1 LSTVWLNDVRRSV
14 EKPLAAASRKLNRA
28 RLPSGGDFALHRSFK
43 LSPLAL
49 LLAAAA
55 GPAPAAPATGPG
67 RYFTGSDLF
76 NLEVATDPQISPDGR
91 TIAYVRKSNDIMTD
105 KARNTIWLV
114 DVASGQQR
122 PLIAGAGSYFS
133 PRWSRDGTR
142 LAYVAADGG
151 APQLYV
157 RWVASGESARITGL
171 PDSPDSIAWSPDGR
185 RIAYSMFVPD
195 DGPKLGSAPPKPEGA
210 KWADP
215 LQVIDAVNYRADG
228 AGYFKPGYQQIF
240 WVPADGGAPTQLTYG
255 PTNAGAQVSW
265 TPDSRGVVFSANL
278 NKDWERNNNEA
289 EIYRVSIDGG
299 TPVALTSR
307 KGPDGQPAVSPDG
320 RLIAYVGY
328 DDDQRS
334 YVDTK
339 LYVMNLDGSGRR
351 ALTGSFD
358 RAVNS
363 PTWSGDGRSIYVQY
377 DEHGSSRV
385 ARVGLDGSVRD
396 VATGLTGAGLDRPY
410 SGGEFSVSRGGVVA
424 VTTGD
429 NLHPS
434 DLGVVSGGSV
444 RKLTHLNEQLQAKVM
459 GQPQKIAV
467 TSSYDKRPIDAWM
480 ITPPDF
486 DPGKKYPLI
495 LEIHGGPWAAYGPNF
510 STDDQL
516 YAAAGYVVLYSNPR
530 GSTSYGQAFADEIDK
545 NYPSHDY
552 DDLMSAVDAA
562 IATGH
567 VDPSNL
573 FVTGGSGGGVLTAWI
588 VGKTDRFRAAA
599 TQKPVIDL
607 ASFALTTDFASSFTP
622 YWRKER
628 PWEDPQGYWKYSPLS
643 LVGNVKTP
651 TLVVV
656 GSEDYRTPVSEA
668 EQYYAALQTRG
679 IPTAL
684 VKVPGASHG
693 GIAARPSQAAAKASA
708 ILAWFDKY
716 RTDKRAATVASAG
729 EPSQAKTQ

>member
-1 LSTVWLNDVRRSV
+1 VTRIRSLS
-14 EKPLAAASRKLNRA
+14 
-28 RLPSGGDFALHRSFK
+28 
-43 LSPLAL
+43 LAL
-49 LLAAAA
+49 LAATCFAQ
-55 GPAPAAPATGPG
+55 PINAAPASGPS

-76 NLEVATDPQISPDGR
+76 DLEVATDPQISPDGR
-91 TIAYVRKSNDIMTD
+91 TVAYVRKSNDIMTD
-105 KARNTIWLV
+105 KARSTIWLV
-114 DVASGQQR
+114 DVATGQQR
-122 PLIAGAGSYFS
+122 PLLAGSGSYSS
-133 PRWSRDGTR
+133 PRWSPDGAR
-142 LAYVAADGG
+142 LAYIAADGG
-151 APQLYV
+151 SPQLYV
-157 RWVASGESARITGL
+157 RWMGSGESARITGL

-195 DGPKLGSAPPKPEGA
+195 EGTRLGSAPPKPDGA

-215 LQVIDAVNYRADG
+215 LQVIDAVTYRFDG
-228 AGYFKPGYQQIF
+228 AGYFSPGYQQIF
-240 WVPADGGAPTQLTYG
+240 WVPSDGGSPTQLTFG

-265 TPDSRGVVFSANL
+265 TPDSRAVLFSANL
-278 NKDWERNNNEA
+278 GKDWERNRNES
-289 EIYRVSIDGG
+289 EIYRLSIDGG
-299 TPVALTSR
+299 TPTQLTNR
-307 KGPDGQPAVSPDG
+307 KGPDNSPVVSPDG
-320 RLIAYVGY
+320 RLVAFTGF
-328 DDDQRS
+328 DDVARS
-334 YVDTK
+334 NQDEK

-351 ALTGSFD
+351 VLTGNVD
-358 RAVNS
+358 RNVGN
-363 PTWSGDGRSIYVQY
+363 PVWSSDSRSIYVLY
-377 DEHGSSRV
+377 DEHGSNRV
-385 ARVGLDGSVRD
+385 ARVGLDGSFRD
-396 VATGLTGAGLDRPY
+396 VANGLTGSGLDRPY
-410 SGGEFSVSRGGVVA
+410 SGGEFSVSRGGAVA

-434 DLGVVSGGSV
+434 DIGVASGGGV
-444 RKLTHLNEQLQAKVM
+444 RKLTHLNQQLAAKVM

-486 DPGKKYPLI
+486 DGAKKYPLI
-495 LEIHGGPWAAYGPNF
+495 LEIHGGPWSAYGPNF

-516 YAAAGYVVLYSNPR
+516 YAAAGYVVLYANPR
-530 GSTSYGQAFADEIDK
+530 GSTSYGQAFEDEIDK

-567 VDPSNL
+567 VDPNNL

-599 TQKPVIDL
+599 TQKPVIEL
-607 ASFALTTDFASSFTP
+607 ASFALTTDFAASFTP

-628 PWEDPQGYWKYSPLS
+628 PWEDPQSYWKYSPLS

-656 GSEDYRTPVSEA
+656 GSEDYRTPVSQA
-668 EQYYAALQTRG
+668 EQYYMALQMRG

-708 ILAWFDKY
+708 ILAWFAKY
-716 RTDKRAATVASAG
+716 RSDKPSTVASN
-729 EPSQAKTQ
+729 

>member
-1 LSTVWLNDVRRSV
+1 V
-14 EKPLAAASRKLNRA
+14 AINRT
-28 RLPSGGDFALHRSFK
+28 
-43 LSPLAL
+43 LSPLTILFAATAL
-49 LLAAAA
+49 NAPA
-55 GPAPAAPATGPG
+55 GAAPATGPS

-105 KARNTIWLV
+105 KARSTVWLV
-114 DVASGQQR
+114 DVATGQQR
-122 PLIAGAGSYFS
+122 PLLAGPGSYSS
-133 PRWSRDGTR
+133 PRWSPDGAR

-151 APQLYV
+151 SPQLYV
-157 RWVASGESARITGL
+157 RWMGSGESARVTGL

-195 DGPKLGSAPPKPEGA
+195 EGPKLGQAPAKPEGA

-215 LQVIDAVNYRADG
+215 LQIIEAVTYRFDG

-240 WVPADGGAPTQLTYG
+240 WVPADGGAATQLTFG

-265 TPDSRGVVFSANL
+265 TPDSRSVLFSANL
-278 NKDWERNNNEA
+278 SKDWERNVNEA
-289 EIYRVSIDGG
+289 EIYRIDIGG
-299 TPVALTSR
+299 GAPVALTSR
-307 KGPDGQPAVSPDG
+307 KGPDLSPAVSSDG
-320 RLIAYVGY
+320 RLIAYVGS
-328 DDDQRS
+328 DDDGKANK
-334 YVDTK
+334 DTK
-339 LYVMNLDGSGRR
+339 LSVMNLDGSGKRV
-351 ALTGSFD
+351 LTANFD
-358 RAVNS
+358 RSVGN
-363 PTWSGDGRSIYVQY
+363 PIWSADGRSIYVLY
-377 DEHGSSRV
+377 DEHGSNRV

-396 VATGLTGAGLDRPY
+396 VATGLTASNLDRPY
-410 SGGEFSVSRGGVVA
+410 SGGEFGVSRGGAIA
-424 VTTGD
+424 VTAGD
-429 NLHPS
+429 NLRPS
-434 DLGVVSGGSV
+434 DVGIASGGSI
-444 RKLTHLNEQLQAKVM
+444 RRLTHLNEQLQAKIL
-459 GQPQKIAV
+459 GQPQKFAV
-467 TSSYDKRPIDAWM
+467 TSSYDRRPIDAWM

-486 DPGKKYPLI
+486 DPARKYPLV
-495 LEIHGGPWAAYGPNF
+495 LEIHGGPWAAYGPSF

-516 YAAAGYVVLYSNPR
+516 YAAAGYVVVYANPR
-530 GSTSYGQAFADEIDK
+530 GSTSYGQAFEDEIEQ

-567 VDPSNL
+567 VDPNNL

-607 ASFALTTDFASSFTP
+607 ASFALTTDFAAGFSP

-656 GSEDYRTPVSEA
+656 GSDDYRTPVSEA
-668 EQYYAALQTRG
+668 EQYYTALQMRG

-693 GIAARPSQAAAKASA
+693 SIAARPSQAAAKASA
-708 ILAWFDKY
+708 IIAWFDKY
-716 RTDKRAATVASAG
+716 RTDKQPQPVASNDGAS
-729 EPSQAKTQ
+729 PVAPH

>member
-1 LSTVWLNDVRRSV
+1 VTRIRSLSLV
-14 EKPLAAASRKLNRA
+14 
-28 RLPSGGDFALHRSFK
+28 
-43 LSPLAL
+43 
-49 LLAAAA
+49 LLAATCF
-55 GPAPAAPATGPG
+55 APPINAAPANGPS

-76 NLEVATDPQISPDGR
+76 DLEVATDPQISPDGR

-105 KARNTIWLV
+105 KARSTIWLV
-114 DVASGQQR
+114 DVATGQQR
-122 PLIAGAGSYFS
+122 PLLAGSGSYFS
-133 PRWSRDGTR
+133 PRWSPDGAR
-142 LAYVAADGG
+142 LAYIAAEGG
-151 APQLYV
+151 SPQLYV
-157 RWVASGESARITGL
+157 RWMGSGESARITGL

-195 DGPKLGSAPPKPEGA
+195 EGTRLGSAPPKPEGA

-215 LQVIDAVNYRADG
+215 LQVIDAVTYRFDG
-228 AGYFKPGYQQIF
+228 AGYFAPGYQQIF
-240 WVPADGGAPTQLTYG
+240 WVPSDGGSPTQLTFG

-265 TPDSRGVVFSANL
+265 TPDSRSVLFSANL
-278 NKDWERNNNEA
+278 GKNWERDPQESD
-289 EIYRVSIDGG
+289 IYRLSIDGG
-299 TPVALTSR
+299 TPTRLTSR
-307 KGPDGQPAVSPDG
+307 KGPDNSPIVSPDG
-320 RLIAYVGY
+320 RLVAYTGY
-328 DDDQRS
+328 DDASRSNQDQ
-334 YVDTK
+334 K
-339 LYVMNLDGSGRR
+339 LYVMNLDGSGQRV
-351 ALTGSFD
+351 LTANFD
-358 RAVNS
+358 RPVNS
-363 PTWSGDGRSIYVQY
+363 PIWSADSRSIYVLY
-377 DEHGSSRV
+377 DEHGSNRV
-385 ARVGLDGSVRD
+385 ARIGLDGSRRD
-396 VATGLTGAGLDRPY
+396 VATALTASGLDRPY
-410 SGGEFSVSRGGVVA
+410 SGGEFSVSRAGAVA

-434 DLGVVSGGSV
+434 DVGIASAGAV
-444 RKLTHLNEQLQAKVM
+444 RKLTHLNQQLAAKAM

-467 TSSYDKRPIDAWM
+467 TSSYDQRPIDAWM

-495 LEIHGGPWAAYGPNF
+495 LEIHGGPWAAYGPSF

-516 YAAAGYVVLYSNPR
+516 YAAAGYVVLYANPR
-530 GSTSYGQAFADEIDK
+530 GSTSYGQAFEDEIDK

-567 VDPSNL
+567 VDPNNL

-599 TQKPVIDL
+599 TQKPVIEL
-607 ASFALTTDFASSFTP
+607 ASFALTTDFAAGFSP

-628 PWEDPQGYWKYSPLS
+628 PWEDPQSYWKYSPLS

-656 GSEDYRTPVSEA
+656 GSEDYRTPVSQA
-668 EQYYAALQTRG
+668 EQYYMALQTRG

-708 ILAWFDKY
+708 ILAWFGKY
-716 RTDKRAATVASAG
+716 RTDKPSTVASN
-729 EPSQAKTQ
+729 